1 MIGGEY
7 RSDCDCDFSIKCFFF
22 MYWFQFRE
30 GLKPGYHHCGSVALK
45 GWHILCNKLHKHIPA
60 TNTFC
65 AVEFLQEFC
74 SPDKSHKIKS
84 VSICESCCNMLPL

>member
-7 RSDCDCDFSIKCFFF
+7 RSDCDCDFSIKCFFFF

-60 TNTFC
+60 ANH
-65 AVEFLQEFC
+65 FL
-74 SPDKSHKIKS
+74 
-84 VSICESCCNMLPL
+84 CCRIFARIL